1 MAVLAWLAPA
11 NLLSSSSFVLLP
23 VPPFLNLSSTMGTTE
38 SAFFYEDSE
47 EPESLEDPSQLP
59 SRVGLPPPSST
70 ASLGASSSSAA
81 PRRTSRNSA
90 AKRPP
95 PSASRAVKLRG
106 HILGLPE
113 SGKRTLVA
121 RLRGRDPF
129 RPTTDHN
136 EAPILEGVEHALPYQ
151 APPDQPSWGERIQLG
166 VYAADEWAQ
175 QTSEPLDFAVV
186 LVNPLHKR
194 KKVKR
199 YLVKRLQELLHI
211 MGYFSQGDG
220 PRTLPLRP
228 LCLCLLLNF
237 RDVNAKKT
245 HVEQSNLTMWTMEVL
260 QECPGLDPRK
270 LVLQCGETS
279 LLNCYGLGLLHH
291 FIYRSYLQRRQHQLE
306 VDLLQVHVA
315 QQQTKL
321 PPVQSYDDFLAVLD
335 GKAPRSSSR
344 KERSNETEKSG
355 RRRKIVAHNLS
366 TDASAKEA
374 PVTVNP
380 LPAKPPKDAL
390 EAFLAS
396 SDEEEETNKVPAVGK
411 KKTKVPADD
420 DSDDDDDFVVE
431 VEGRVSPERTERK
444 EEVVD
449 SATTYPPS
457 SSKGRLANTNK
468 ARSPVSTA
476 DSSVASASSPPV
488 DADEHDANEEETAY
502 EEASVEPGGTM
513 RKKAK
518 KEASDKEKEKS
529 ATCKPQ
535 ATIEVARKASAE
547 VVTEDSPTTEPESGV
562 DATDIAEEDPAQGP
576 SSPSSVED
584 GEMVAEGSSV
594 SKLTGDSKENPS
606 VTDAADTHDEDDSN
620 GDDAVENDIGIHD
633 DDESSKDEAPPSS
646 LIASQVGSI
655 DNDDEESTS
664 SKSELSDTRKN
675 IAPSRSTPEEDS
687 DDDEAFFVDESPSA
701 KTAPDPPPTTSESK
715 REDGSCADSD
725 RIEVNGGPSSPATPM
740 SREDTHEGDKL
751 EENAPGEAAEVVVLS
766 PSKSHDDDIEEEDDD
781 DEFFVGESSAEDAKP
796 SPVAPKTPV
805 KATTSPTAANAK
817 APAASSGLSAA
828 ARAAIAAAQRD
839 FESMMTEQ
847 QHQED
852 PGDSFPKKK
861 KKKSKKKKDKKVAS
875 LAS

>member
-1 MAVLAWLAPA
+1 MAVLAWLPPA

-23 VPPFLNLSSTMGTTE
+23 VPPFLNLPSTMGTTE

-59 SRVGLPPPSST
+59 SRVSLPPPSST

-129 RPTTDHN
+129 RPTADHN

-211 MGYFSQGDG
+211 MGYYSQEDG

-291 FIYRSYLQRRQHQLE
+291 FIYQSYLQRRQHQLE

-374 PVTVNP
+374 PVTVNQ

-396 SDEEEETNKVPAVGK
+396 SDEEEETKKAPAADK

-431 VEGRVSPERTERK
+431 LEGRVSPESTERE
-444 EEVVD
+444 EEVVE
-449 SATTYPPS
+449 SATTDPPS

-476 DSSVASASSPPV
+476 DSSVASANSPPV
-488 DADEHDANEEETAY
+488 DADEHDEEVT
-502 EEASVEPGGTM
+502 V
-513 RKKAK
+513 
-518 KEASDKEKEKS
+518 KE
-529 ATCKPQ
+529 
-535 ATIEVARKASAE
+535 VGN
-547 VVTEDSPTTEPESGV
+547 VYH
-562 DATDIAEEDPAQGP
+562 
-576 SSPSSVED
+576 
-584 GEMVAEGSSV
+584 
-594 SKLTGDSKENPS
+594 LT
-606 VTDAADTHDEDDSN
+606 
-620 GDDAVENDIGIHD
+620 
-633 DDESSKDEAPPSS
+633 
-646 LIASQVGSI
+646 
-655 DNDDEESTS
+655 
-664 SKSELSDTRKN
+664 
-675 IAPSRSTPEEDS
+675 
-687 DDDEAFFVDESPSA
+687 
-701 KTAPDPPPTTSESK
+701 
-715 REDGSCADSD
+715 
-725 RIEVNGGPSSPATPM
+725 
-740 SREDTHEGDKL
+740 
-751 EENAPGEAAEVVVLS
+751 
-766 PSKSHDDDIEEEDDD
+766 
-781 DEFFVGESSAEDAKP
+781 
-796 SPVAPKTPV
+796 
-805 KATTSPTAANAK
+805 
-817 APAASSGLSAA
+817 
-828 ARAAIAAAQRD
+828 
-839 FESMMTEQ
+839 
-847 QHQED
+847 
-852 PGDSFPKKK
+852 
-861 KKKSKKKKDKKVAS
+861 
-875 LAS
+875 